1 VLVDAA
7 LSDEEMVRRI
17 GARHDPEAEGELF
30 RRMAP
35 RVRLYG
41 LRHLRDSHAADDL
54 TQQVLITTLE
64 ALRSGRL
71 REPEKLVSFVLG
83 TCRMT
88 VLDLRRG
95 TQRRARLLEQ
105 FGGDLLAPTP
115 ESMPSLDRDQ
125 LTRCVQALRERERAV
140 VVMTFFD
147 ERAGADVA
155 GFLGISEANVRVIR
169 HRALHQLRGCMGMG
183 A

>member
-1 VLVDAA
+1 VLVDVA

-17 GARHDPEAEGELF
+17 GSRHDPEAEGELF

-35 RVRLYG
+35 RIRLYG

-54 TQQVLITTLE
+54 TQQVVITTLE

-95 TQRRARLLEQ
+95 TERRARLLVAPWPLFVSLERGYP
-105 FGGDLLAPTP
+105 FTPAHEAIHRFCLGARIPHHDLLRVFQGQRTSDFWVHPVDHHPNEVAHRLAA
-115 ESMPSLDRDQ
+115 ESLLPDVLK
-125 LTRCVQALRERERAV
+125 L
-140 VVMTFFD
+140 
-147 ERAGADVA
+147 AGP
-155 GFLGISEANVRVIR
+155 
-169 HRALHQLRGCMGMG
+169 
-183 A
+183 